1 MRIFRS
7 MSGRSGLVGSGGTS
21 LSGSGAPC
29 DISNQPMD
37 LAQKTVARSLES
49 GGIVK
54 SGGTTL
60 VHYTTGGVAQ
70 ILTTSGATAHVVT
83 AKPVGRTES
92 MGVGGQTVTLVSRT
106 SGPPTALNLASPGPG
121 GGSGPSVRT
130 VSHPVGTSANS
141 AIVTSSSPAHLAYHI
156 PRGAAAV
163 ANMSAPR
170 SQTVATP
177 IVRTTGQ
184 PLGQPGSNVTGPRCN
199 VVGQRV
205 VPVSTSG
212 GCYRGAPSPAHTG
225 KVSPAIHP
233 NVTGTSLSLG
243 VARGSMPV
251 PRPGQP
257 PGSITTY
264 HAGGRP
270 AGVPSGPI
278 RGAGG
283 TTMRGMVTGEG
294 PRGAGPKAVHITQPI
309 VQPQKYGTS
318 MGAVMSSGGRGV
330 VPGPGATACSTG
342 AIYTGNPLVTT
353 MAGPGLNTQGTMR
366 AQPPPAIVRIT
377 TASNPTSTSSSITS
391 QAGTNIGAIAMTSPS
406 GQTPGAIL
414 THHPT
419 MQRTHQDHHVPL
431 KTPIVRTPV
440 AAHQTNK
447 PSVQAQTVTFSDGPK
462 VITQPAQGPPLALAQ
477 ISGLA
482 GVATQKAQV
491 NTHTVQQ
498 QHSTSVQHRGGS
510 VVGGGVGRVMGGAAI
525 PVAKVLPQ
533 QATTPSQ
540 GPISVATTPR
550 PSHGQVRAQSPGQ
563 AADGQPAHTS
573 VFLHRAHAGVTV
585 TSGVTVGQGERVVTT
600 MPQYSITPPYYYEQG
615 QNTYQVGGTTL
626 VPHTLSSTH
635 YVPASMQGGGLR
647 VTAGPSN
654 TNMAGGGGVN
664 GPGQIGEAQVTQGN
678 VPMPSMKPNSSPR
691 PSILRKR
698 PDNDGIPL
706 KATKNLTAALSL
718 PMPSPPS
725 PKRPDSRGNGNASSG
740 STTISANSS
749 PGLQIEELDGN
760 TAPGS
765 GSGTRT
771 PPGIKQEPPED
782 ATVVLPRPPS
792 HSISATDSSG
802 HLTAT
807 ITTTT
812 LTVPQ
817 PHLSVTGLHG
827 AAQILADGLSP
838 RKKPRK
844 QQLMGN
850 ELQEAR
856 SSEDDMDHPPLKKN
870 KRELAEDHQDLEG
883 SDDEGGGGWS
893 EPGGGS
899 SGGSCGG
906 GGSGGNTVNTTVV
919 LTNRPTMSLLSSF
932 RQTWKPRHNHF
943 IRHTDVKP
951 KDEKRMT
958 VNEIANQKMALQR
971 VNGWKIVHLSG
982 QVDDLVE
989 LETEVVDRLHMLL
1002 GSLEKRTHPRKPYKD
1017 FEKDVNRLSELVKAN
1032 IQRSKIIKDQ
1042 MTEARS
1048 QMNKLFDHKGKIV
1061 DIMTKYS
1068 SKRSVRKKEKS

>member
-1 MRIFRS
+1 
-7 MSGRSGLVGSGGTS
+7 MSGRSGMVGSSGASLGSSGTS
-21 LSGSGAPC
+21 C
-29 DISNQPMD
+29 DPTNQPMD

-70 ILTTSGATAHVVT
+70 ILTTSGGTAHVVT

-106 SGPPTALNLASPGPG
+106 SGPPAALNLASPGSGGG
-121 GGSGPSVRT
+121 GGSSVRA
-130 VSHPVGTSANS
+130 VSHPVGVPASN
-141 AIVTSSSPAHLAYHI
+141 AIVTSSPAHMAYHI

-163 ANMSAPR
+163 ANMAAPR

-184 PLGQPGSNVTGPRCN
+184 PLNQQSSNVPGQRSSTM
-199 VVGQRV
+199 GQRV
-205 VPVSTSG
+205 VPVSTSA

-251 PRPGQP
+251 TRPGQP
-257 PGSITTY
+257 SGSITTY
-264 HAGGRP
+264 HAGGR
-270 AGVPSGPI
+270 AGGVPSGTI

-283 TTMRGMVTGEG
+283 TMRGMVTGDG
-294 PRGAGPKAVHITQPI
+294 PRGTGPKAVHITQPL
-309 VQPQKYGTS
+309 VQPQKYGSTVS
-318 MGAVMSSGGRGV
+318 GVMSNVGRGV
-330 VPGPGATACSTG
+330 APGSGTVACSTG
-342 AIYTGNPLVTT
+342 TIYTGNPMVTT
-353 MAGPGLNTQGTMR
+353 MAGPNINSQATMR
-366 AQPPPAIVRIT
+366 TQAPPAIAVRIT
-377 TASNPTSTSSSITS
+377 TAPGPSSATSAAVTS

-406 GQTPGAIL
+406 GTTPSTIL

-419 MQRTHQDHHVPL
+419 LQRAHQDHHVPL

-447 PSVQAQTVTFSDGPK
+447 SGVQAQALAFSDGPK

-477 ISGLA
+477 ISGLT
-482 GVATQKAQV
+482 GVSTQKTQV
-491 NTHTVQQ
+491 QTHTVQQ
-498 QHSTSVQHRGGS
+498 HPTNVQLRAG
-510 VVGGGVGRVMGGAAI
+510 GGGVGRVMGGGGI

-533 QATTPSQ
+533 QATATSQ
-540 GPISVATTPR
+540 GPISVATTQR
-550 PSHGQVRAQSPGQ
+550 ASHGQVRAQSPGQ
-563 AADGQPAHTS
+563 AADSQPAHTS

-600 MPQYSITPPYYYEQG
+600 MPQYSIAPPYYYEQA
-615 QNTYQVGGTTL
+615 QNTYQVGGTNL
-626 VPHTLSSTH
+626 VSHAH
-635 YVPASMQGGGLR
+635 YGPANMQGTSLR

-654 TNMAGGGGVN
+654 TSVLGASGIN
-664 GPGQIGEAQVTQGN
+664 GPGQVGEVPTTQGT
-678 VPMPSMKPNSSPR
+678 VPLPSMKPNASPR

-760 TAPGS
+760 SAPG
-765 GSGTRT
+765 GGNDTRT
-771 PPGIKQEPPED
+771 PPGIKQEPPD
-782 ATVVLPRPPS
+782 DTSHVLPRPS
-792 HSISATDSSG
+792 LSISTTDISG
-802 HLTAT
+802 NLA
-807 ITTTT
+807 TTTT

-817 PHLSVTGLHG
+817 PSLSLTGLQG

-856 SSEDDMDHPPLKKN
+856 SSEDDMDHPPVKKN
-870 KRELAEDHQDLEG
+870 KRDLTEDNHDLEG
-883 SDDEGGGGWS
+883 SDEEGGGGWS

-906 GGSGGNTVNTTVV
+906 GGSGGNALSATVV
-919 LTNRPTMSLLSSF
+919 LTNRPTMSLLSTF

-943 IRHTDVKP
+943 VRHTDVKP

-989 LETEVVDRLHMLL
+989 LEAEVVDRLHMLL

-1042 MTEARS
+1042 MSEARS

>member
-1 MRIFRS
+1 
-7 MSGRSGLVGSGGTS
+7 MSGRSGMLGSSGSSLGGSGS
-21 LSGSGAPC
+21 SC
-29 DISNQPMD
+29 DPSNQPMD
-37 LAQKTVARSLES
+37 LAQKTSTRSLES

-70 ILTTSGATAHVVT
+70 ILTTSGGTAHVVT

-106 SGPPTALNLASPGPG
+106 SGSPAALNLASPGPG

-130 VSHPVGTSANS
+130 VAHPACSTANNS
-141 AIVTSSSPAHLAYHI
+141 IVTTSAHLAYHI

-163 ANMSAPR
+163 ANMAAPR

-184 PLGQPGSNVTGPRCN
+184 PLNHPSSNIPGPRSG
-199 VVGQRV
+199 VLGQRV
-205 VPVSTSG
+205 VPVSTSA
-212 GCYRGAPSPAHTG
+212 GCFRGAPSPAHTG
-225 KVSPAIHP
+225 KISPAIHQ

-243 VARGSMPV
+243 VARGSMPMT
-251 PRPGQP
+251 RPGQP
-257 PGSITTY
+257 SGSITTY
-264 HAGGRP
+264 HAGGR
-270 AGVPSGPI
+270 ATGVPSGPI
-278 RGAGG
+278 RTAGSN
-283 TTMRGMVTGEG
+283 TMRGMVTVDG
-294 PRGAGPKAVHITQPI
+294 PRGTGPKAVHITQPI

-318 MGAVMSSGGRGV
+318 MSAVMSGGGRGV
-330 VPGPGATACSTG
+330 TQVPGATSCSTG
-342 AIYTGNPLVTT
+342 TIYTGNPLVTT
-353 MAGPGLNTQGTMR
+353 MAGPNINSQGTMR
-366 AQPPPAIVRIT
+366 TQAPSAIAVRIT
-377 TASNPTSTSSSITS
+377 TAPSPSCPSSSAVTS
-391 QAGTNIGAIAMTSPS
+391 QAGTHIGAMSMTTSS
-406 GQTPGAIL
+406 GAAPGAIL

-440 AAHQTNK
+440 AAHHTNK
-447 PSVQAQTVTFSDGPK
+447 SGVQAQSLSFTDGPK

-482 GVATQKAQV
+482 SVNTHKTQV

-498 QHSTSVQHRGGS
+498 HSASVQHRAGGG
-510 VVGGGVGRVMGGAAI
+510 VVGGGVGRVMGGSAI

-533 QATTPSQ
+533 QATTTTQ
-540 GPISVATTPR
+540 GPISVATAPR
-550 PSHGQVRAQSPGQ
+550 QSHGQVRAQSPGQ
-563 AADGQPAHTS
+563 ATDGQPAHTS

-600 MPQYSITPPYYYEQG
+600 MPQYSITPPYYYDQG
-615 QNTYQVGGTTL
+615 QNTYQVSGTTL
-626 VPHTLSSTH
+626 VPHALSSTH
-635 YVPASMQGGGLR
+635 YVPANMQGGSLR

-654 TNMAGGGGVN
+654 TNVVGGSGIN
-664 GPGQIGEAQVTQGN
+664 GPGQIGEGPSAQGT

-698 PDNDGIPL
+698 PENDGIPL

-749 PGLQIEELDGN
+749 PDSSLSGLQIEEMDGN
-760 TAPGS
+760 TAS
-765 GSGTRT
+765 GGGTDTRT

-782 ATVVLPRPPS
+782 ATLVLPRLPL
-792 HSISATDSSG
+792 HSISTTDCSG
-802 HLTAT
+802 SVTAT
-807 ITTTT
+807 SITTT
-812 LTVPQ
+812 LSVPQ
-817 PHLSVTGLHG
+817 PPLSVTGLHG
-827 AAQILADGLSP
+827 AAQMLADGLSP

-870 KRELAEDHQDLEG
+870 KRDLTDDNHDLEG
-883 SDDEGGGGWS
+883 SDEEGGGGWS

-906 GGSGGNTVNTTVV
+906 GNGANTISATVV

-943 IRHTDVKP
+943 VRHTDVKP

-989 LETEVVDRLHMLL
+989 LESEVVDRLHMLL
-1002 GSLEKRTHPRKPYKD
+1002 SSLEKRTHPRKPYKD

-1042 MTEARS
+1042 MSEARS
-1048 QMNKLFDHKGKIV
+1048 QMTKLFDHKSKIV